1 MTAQPTPARKT
12 PWLLIGLGVFA
23 LLCLCAVVIGVAG
36 YAFFATTRSVT
47 TIVTEEPPVVIF
59 ETEPALP
66 TDVPVEETQESTTS
80 AAPNAAPVGTAVDI
94 GNDLTLAVLD
104 VTRPADDI
112 VANGSVLNTTPPEGE
127 EFIRVDIE
135 VTCNSDP
142 GTTCS
147 FYPTVMKAV
156 LSDGST
162 RDLQTFIEGVDD
174 WDTTI
179 EIEGGATEQG
189 FLLFIV
195 PTSETNLVVSY
206 QDIYADEPLYFQ
218 LP

>member
-1 MTAQPTPARKT
+1 MTVQPTPARKT

-23 LLCLCAVVIGVAG
+23 FLCLCAVVIGVAG
-36 YAFFATTRSVT
+36 FAFFTTTRSVT
-47 TIVTEEPPVVIF
+47 TIVTEAPPVVVF
-59 ETEPALP
+59 ETESALP
-66 TDVPVEETQESTTS
+66 TDVPAEETQESTNS
-80 AAPNAAPVGTAVDI
+80 VAPDAAPAGTAVDI
-94 GNDLTLAVLD
+94 GNNTTLSVLD
-104 VTRPADDI
+104 VTRPADDM
-112 VANGSVLNTTPPEGE
+112 VAEGSFLNTTAPEGE
-127 EFIRVDIE
+127 EFIRVDVE
-135 VTCNSDP
+135 VACASDS
-142 GTTCS
+142 GSCT

-174 WDTTI
+174 WDTAV

-195 PTSETNLVVSY
+195 PTWERDLVISY
-206 QDIYADEPLYFQ
+206 QDIYADNPLYFQ